1 MGPQLAEGVT
11 VGEAVDERQTGAAFA
26 DIGPII
32 GVHSVDNHL
41 LYCLGGLSFTL
52 YPQAESLN
60 LRFRP
65 QAVDNY
71 GDNFLEL
78 NGHDFTGRT

>member
-11 VGEAVDERQTGAAFA
+11 VGEAVDERQTGATFA
-26 DIGPII
+26 DIGLRK

-52 YPQAESLN
+52 SPQAESLN

>member
-11 VGEAVDERQTGAAFA
+11 VGEAVDERQTGAGLA
-26 DIGPII
+26 DIGPRK

-41 LYCLGGLSFTL
+41 LYWPRGLSFTL

-78 NGHDFTGRT
+78 NGHNFAGRV